1 MYKLV
6 YNWRETKGSEVVER
20 EYDYSEV
27 FRLKKDATHNLQ
39 TLQNDFQEI
48 GYTAA
53 LTKSSRLYCFKS
65 EMTNDEKLKVTE
77 WEIIVKKI

>member
-6 YNWRETKGSEVVER
+6 YNWKETKGNEVVER
-20 EYDYSEV
+20 EYDYNEV

-39 TLQNDFQEI
+39 TMQNDFQEI
-48 GYTAA
+48 GYTAT

-77 WEIIVKKI
+77 WDIIVKKI

>member
-6 YNWRETKGSEVVER
+6 YNWRETKGSEIVER
-20 EYDYSEV
+20 EYDYNEE

-39 TLQNDFQEI
+39 TLQNDFREI
-48 GYTAA
+48 GYTAT

-65 EMTNDEKLKVTE
+65 EITDNGKLKVTE

>member
-20 EYDYSEV
+20 EYDYSEE

-39 TLQNDFQEI
+39 TLQNDFREI
-48 GYTAA
+48 GYTAT

-65 EMTNDEKLKVTE
+65 EITNDEKLKVTE
-77 WEIIVKKI
+77 WEISVKKI

>member
-20 EYDYSEV
+20 EYDYSEE
-27 FRLKKDATHNLQ
+27 FRLKKDAMHNLQ
-39 TLQNDFQEI
+39 TLQNDFREI
-48 GYTAA
+48 GYTAT

-65 EMTNDEKLKVTE
+65 EMTDDEKLKVTE